1 MPFTLQYN
9 KLVEKEKG
17 VSKTNLR
24 PRNLFRILSYKYKD
38 GEKKTLTGNES
49 AIVFIFGRSANQ
61 FFAVK
66 VNDIRPEKFFQ
77 WLKTLVASDKTDW
90 DKIEKL
96 EDALMISD
104 REGKS
109 IFSNLKSS
117 QIYREDPTPYR
128 TYNIK
133 GVGGIE
139 EITLRKDILKKYL

>member
-9 KLVEKEKG
+9 KLVEAEKG

-24 PRNLFRILSYKYKD
+24 PRNLYRIASYRYKD

-49 AIVFIFGRSANQ
+49 AIVFIFGRSATQ

-66 VNDIRPEKFFQ
+66 VNNIRPEKFFQ
-77 WLKTLVASDKTDW
+77 WLKSILANDKNDW
-90 DKIEKL
+90 DKIERL
-96 EDALMISD
+96 EDAIMISD

-117 QIYREDPTPYR
+117 QIYREEPTPYR

-133 GVGGIE
+133 GIGGIE
-139 EITLRKDILKKYL
+139 EISLRKDILKKYL